1 MVIIVTTYVLRDHE
15 SILRVFFLAE
25 KKDHIGLYK
34 KKFQIFD
41 VFKKFL
47 TQLFRKRKEERRL
60 FKSRFRKTE
69 N

>member
-47 TQLFRKRKEERRL
+47 TQLFRKRKEER
-60 FKSRFRKTE
+60 
-69 N
+69 